1 MHAVRR
7 LLPVDGHENGDTT
20 YSVGRSLKNLWEL
33 ENEVDLAELDTNH
46 EQGRKEHQDDAGV
59 LARDGGSLASDG
71 VKSVWN
77 DLVCHGD
84 VLGVEHDDEDEVLH
98 GDEGHPE
105 SQIIDCGSHVDVCFG
120 WPES

>member
-1 MHAVRR
+1 M
-7 LLPVDGHENGDTT
+7 PVDGHENGDTT

-71 VKSVWN
+71 VKVGRQEEDRRN
-77 DLVCHGD
+77 DGRVIFPCVHVLETVVVIDPPLLVH
-84 VLGVEHDDEDEVLH
+84 L
-98 GDEGHPE
+98 
-105 SQIIDCGSHVDVCFG
+105 SRAFG
-120 WPES
+120 MILFAMGMY